1 MAKVGVQQPA
11 TKGGNATIDKVGH
24 TTTGQYGSN
33 PDAKPVSRKSPRD
46 LNLK

>member
-1 MAKVGVQQPA
+1 MKPSTGK
-11 TKGGNATIDKVGH
+11 TGNATIDKMGH

-33 PDAKPVSRKSPRD
+33 PDAKPTARKTPRD